1 MESIEVEE
9 EEINFNKFKEFHEK
23 LPIIIYPAF
32 RLQEKMKS
40 RILGKRFWKDL
51 YNRMVEKDMQK
62 NKEQQQENLQQNIE
76 EGRELK
82 FSKNRELF
90 IKIKERKV
98 ATDQSNDKGE
108 SLKGIF
114 KRKKRR
120 RSIPW
125 IRKWTD
131 NGLAIMWE
139 ILCIIGKAQGFSQS
153 YLYNVLLSFSHI
165 VYVWVSL
172 YFNFNTDDTRYDWRR
187 HWFYI

>member
-131 NGLAIMWE
+131 NGLAI
-139 ILCIIGKAQGFSQS
+139 CGKF
-153 YLYNVLLSFSHI
+153 YVL
-165 VYVWVSL
+165 
-172 YFNFNTDDTRYDWRR
+172 
-187 HWFYI
+187 